1 MEYLSVQYI
10 NQLANTTSPSI
21 DLIYLIKFVL
31 YIVPK
36 NDIRNINANINVV
49 NHDEVGVV

>member
-1 MEYLSVQYI
+1 MESLSVPDI

-36 NDIRNINANINVV
+36 IDKWNINANINVV